1 MSAVVNNKLFLYA
14 ENSGILVSGTNKQ
27 YIEQLLTEY
36 LNCLS
41 QWLIDNKLSHHL
53 GTTESF
59 LVGSPQKIKCNPSL
73 EIICNNLA
81 IKSTTSVN
89 YLGATL
95 DQTFPFSEMVQLM
108 LKKVNARLKF
118 VYRNKQYLT
127 QHTNTLLVMSLIQC
141 HYDYAGCIWYT
152 GLNKVLKN
160 EFQTTQNKLIRFV
173 LYLEFTL
180 IKNMLNC

>member
-1 MSAVVNNKLFLYA
+1 MSAVVQKKLFVYA

-81 IKSTTSVN
+81 VKSTTSMT
-89 YLGATL
+89 YFGATL
-95 DQTFPFSEMVQLM
+95 DKTLSFSEMAQSL
-108 LKKVNARLKF
+108 LKKANDARLTLF
-118 VYRNKQYLT
+118 YRNKQYHT
-127 QHTNTLLVMSLIQC
+127 QHTKHL
-141 HYDYAGCIWYT
+141 
-152 GLNKVLKN
+152 
-160 EFQTTQNKLIRFV
+160 
-173 LYLEFTL
+173 
-180 IKNMLNC
+180 